1 MGVFFGIAPFWGFQT
16 AIVLFLAVV
25 FKLNKLLAFAAS
37 NISIPPMIPLIV
49 LASLKTGGM
58 IFQTKIDATELSK
71 LESFGSH
78 VKEYIV
84 GSFVL
89 AFLAAALV
97 GLSSYTLISL
107 FSRKKA

>member
-1 MGVFFGIAPFWGFQT
+1 
-16 AIVLFLAVV
+16 
-25 FKLNKLLAFAAS
+25 
-37 NISIPPMIPLIV
+37 
-49 LASLKTGGM
+49 M